1 MPYRKEIGIVPIISG
16 ILIIILGAFFFV
28 ILPNMSPTT
37 NLRLGDGVFKARI
50 VSKESDR
57 INGLK
62 NVTNLGPD
70 QALLMVFPSQDKWI
84 VSIKDIKI
92 PIDIVWLNSDK
103 KVVYIVQNTS
113 PNNSISNEFIPKFSA
128 KYVIELPAGT
138 VKSKSIG
145 TVTTAVFQINNIQG
159 Q

>member
-1 MPYRKEIGIVPIISG
+1 MVYRKEIGIVPIICG
-16 ILIIILGAFFFV
+16 ILIAVLAAFFFV
-28 ILPNMSPTT
+28 ILPNMSPST

-57 INGLK
+57 AYGLK
-62 NVTNLGPD
+62 GVTSLDPD
-70 QALLMVFPSQDKWI
+70 QALLMVFPSQDKWT

-103 KVVYIVQNTS
+103 RVVYIVQKTS
-113 PNNSISNEFIPKFSA
+113 PGNSISDEFIPKFPA

-138 VKSKSIG
+138 VESKTIG
-145 TVTTAVFQINNIQG
+145 TVTTAVFQTNSIQG